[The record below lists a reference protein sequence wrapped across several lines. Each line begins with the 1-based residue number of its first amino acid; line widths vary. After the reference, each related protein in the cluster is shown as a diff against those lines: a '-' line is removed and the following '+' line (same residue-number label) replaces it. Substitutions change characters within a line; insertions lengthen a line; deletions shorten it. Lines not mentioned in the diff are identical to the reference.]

1 MIIRLIKNAY
11 LTNIA
16 YIYITY
22 INQIIKLRIFK
33 IKCFF
38 LKINLHNKSHLH
50 NKFRNHSDKACHI
63 IGSGYS
69 LNDSKGKINNE
80 DFVIGF
86 NFAALANLDFDLFFF
101 EFAGKKCADVS
112 NKQKEALKYLIQN
125 KKNNIY
131 FKNALLPRN
140 DLNFLYDHYGNDI
153 NIIEDIILQN
163 RSTSTFDIIYNLM
176 YNEKSN
182 LFMQYNSSLF
192 FCINVAKSIG
202 FKTII
207 FHGVDFKGPYF
218 FDNLKSDDFFE
229 NNHYEKRELNQNHSI
244 NKTSY
249 GLEGYLSFL
258 ISKMENEVSFYCAT
272 NKTPLKKY
280 LKNFY
285 ED

>member
-50 NKFRNHSDKACHI
+50 NKYRNHSDKACHI

-101 EFAGKKCADVS
+101 
-112 NKQKEALKYLIQN
+112 
-125 KKNNIY
+125 
-131 FKNALLPRN
+131 
-140 DLNFLYDHYGNDI
+140 
-153 NIIEDIILQN
+153 
-163 RSTSTFDIIYNLM
+163 
-176 YNEKSN
+176 
-182 LFMQYNSSLF
+182 
-192 FCINVAKSIG
+192 
-202 FKTII
+202 
-207 FHGVDFKGPYF
+207 
-218 FDNLKSDDFFE
+218 
-229 NNHYEKRELNQNHSI
+229 
-244 NKTSY
+244 
-249 GLEGYLSFL
+249 
-258 ISKMENEVSFYCAT
+258 
-272 NKTPLKKY
+272 
-280 LKNFY
+280 
-285 ED
+285 